1 MRILYF
7 SPRKCWPVNA
17 GARLRDYQLAR
28 QLARRASVTYFGL
41 FDPGERAHEPE
52 NDGLVPPEAIFER
65 SLLLPKPPAYGAW
78 NLLRGLA
85 GPTPVTVLNYTSR
98 SASAALAD
106 LGREMNFDAV
116 QVEGIHLARYIP
128 VLRAFP
134 GRPPVLC
141 DWHDLFSESMTRYSE
156 SIESLPRRLYALRTA
171 RLLEGMETELLRVCD
186 AHLVVSERNKQRLLE
201 NSPSASLHI
210 IENGVDTGY
219 HSEEQ
224 MEDAYARWPLREKG
238 TGEYG
243 RSNRIVFVGAMDYT
257 ANIDAV
263 THFARQIWPRIRE
276 RVPELSFTIVGRN
289 PAPAVTALRGQP
301 GIEVSGTVS
310 DVRPYYREAFVVVVP
325 LRLGSGT
332 RLKILE
338 AMAAGVP
345 VVSTTLGAEGL
356 EAKPGEEILIADTP
370 EDTAEAIVRLRRTP
384 ELRQALE
391 ERGRK
396 LVACR
401 YDWRVIGERLYSIYE
416 NAVDRAPRLR
426 T

>member
-41 FDPGERAHEPE
+41 FDPGEQAHEPE
-52 NDGLVPPEAIFER
+52 NDGLDPPETIFER

-85 GPTPVTVLNYTSR
+85 GPTPVTVLNYTSQ
-98 SASAALAD
+98 SVSAALAD

-116 QVEGIHLARYIP
+116 QLEGVHLARYIP
-128 VLRAFP
+128 ILRAFP

-156 SIESLPRRLYALRTA
+156 SVAGLPRRLYARRTA
-171 RLLEGMETELLRVCD
+171 RLLAGMETELLRVCD
-186 AHLVVSERNKQRLLE
+186 AHLVVSERNRQTLLE
-201 NSPSASLHI
+201 NTPSAVFHI
-210 IENGVDTGY
+210 VENGVDTSY
-219 HSEEQ
+219 HSDDQ
-224 MEDAYARWPLREKG
+224 IEDAHARWRRKENG
-238 TGEYG
+238 AGGYG
-243 RSNRIVFVGAMDYT
+243 RRDRIVFVGAMDYT

-263 THFARQIWPRIRE
+263 THFASRIWPQIRA
-276 RVPELSFTIVGRN
+276 RDPELSFTIVGRN

-301 GIEVSGTVS
+301 GVEVSGTVA
-310 DVRPYYREAFVVVVP
+310 DVRPYYREAFAVVVP

-356 EAKPGEEILIADTP
+356 EAEPGEEILIADTP
-370 EDTAEAIVRLRRTP
+370 EDTVEAIVRLRRSP

-396 LVACR
+396 LAACR
-401 YDWRVIGERLYSIYE
+401 YDWRVIGDRLYSIYE
-416 NAVDRAPRLR
+416 NAVASQDLK